1 MLTACEANKATKDR
15 LDQVAK
21 EFIINVVSDAVREA
35 VEHGVF
41 TATIE
46 IVDPLAGRAAER
58 IAEILRD
65 EYHFNVEL
73 TLSSFDSPCWINI
86 SWEANNESTN

>member
-1 MLTACEANKATKDR
+1 MMTAYEANKATKDR

-21 EFIINVVSDAVREA
+21 EFIINVVSDVVREA

-46 IVDPLAGRAAER
+46 IVDPLIEKAADR
-58 IAEILRD
+58 LVTILKD
-65 EYHFNVEL
+65 EYRFGVEL
-73 TLSSFDSPCWINI
+73 IPSNLGSPTYLDL
-86 SWEANNESTN
+86 SWEVEEE